1 MSDFITRV
9 VAQLDTKKAKKQ
21 LAKLTKSEKK
31 KITIDIAIKN
41 SDALKNLEQM
51 TDNVVKEVNGKKLG
65 FTIDNSQA
73 IAAIK
78 QIKKEYNALDY
89 RTSASPVHP
98 TVYDT
103 PKTNAVQ
110 APVQKVETRA
120 DAIEKVTNSDKV
132 AASTSRL
139 NGLLDIITKIT
150 EKSGSVNS
158 FRKSLNSILES
169 ENVGKTQN
177 SKYKFAQAA

>member
-9 VAQLDTKKAKKQ
+9 VAQLDTKQAKKQ

-41 SDALKNLEQM
+41 AGALKNLEQM
-51 TDNVVKEVNGKKLG
+51 ADNVVKEVNGKKLG

-78 QIKKEYNALDY
+78 QIKKEYDALDN
-89 RTSASPVHP
+89 RGSVAPANP
-98 TVYDT
+98 IVYDT
-103 PKTNAVQ
+103 PKTNTVQ
-110 APVQKVETRA
+110 APVHKVETKA

-132 AASTSRL
+132 AASTGGL

-150 EKSGSVNS
+150 EKSGSVKS
-158 FRKSLNSILES
+158 IRESLNGILES

>member
-41 SDALKNLEQM
+41 SDALKNLERM
-51 TDNVVKEVNGKKLG
+51 TDNVVKEVDGKKLG
-65 FTIDNSQA
+65 FTIDNRQA

-78 QIKKEYNALDY
+78 QIKKEYDALDY
-89 RTSASPVHP
+89 RGSASPVHP

-103 PKTNAVQ
+103 PKTNTVQ
-110 APVQKVETRA
+110 APVQKVETKA

-132 AASTSRL
+132 AASTGGL

-158 FRKSLNSILES
+158 IRKSLNSILES
-169 ENVGKTQN
+169 ENVGKVKSFVTIQ
-177 SKYKFAQAA
+177 QI